1 MKTDDNNKKQ
11 WKAPLVWRNR
21 GSFNLLLTSHLVII
35 LPDFSYNFDN
45 VWESLKCERLL
56 LPNTRDSLV
65 LLIYLS
71 LIKEYQLKI
80 TSNMINKSKSVMV
93 SNFVELILKIGN
105 VSEKNYGFIVS
116 IKLRRDQVI
125 KKACSN
131 QMQVY
136 LLKYTHQLFLI
147 CQA

>member
-1 MKTDDNNKKQ
+1 MKSASSLEEYRQFQFTFKKSLSYYT
-11 WKAPLVWRNR
+11 PR
-21 GSFNLLLTSHLVII
+21 LLTLFWQC
-35 LPDFSYNFDN
+35 LGD
-45 VWESLKCERLL
+45 SLKCESLL
-56 LPNTRDSLV
+56 PPNTRDSLV

-93 SNFVELILKIGN
+93 SNFVELTLKIGN
-105 VSEKNYGFIVS
+105 VPENNYGFIVS

-125 KKACSN
+125 KKAWN

>member
-1 MKTDDNNKKQ
+1 
-11 WKAPLVWRNR
+11 
-21 GSFNLLLTSHLVII
+21 
-35 LPDFSYNFDN
+35 
-45 VWESLKCERLL
+45 
-56 LPNTRDSLV
+56 
-65 LLIYLS
+65 
-71 LIKEYQLKI
+71 
-80 TSNMINKSKSVMV
+80 MINKSKSVMV
-93 SNFVELILKIGN
+93 SNFVELILKIRN

-125 KKACSN
+125 NKAFSN